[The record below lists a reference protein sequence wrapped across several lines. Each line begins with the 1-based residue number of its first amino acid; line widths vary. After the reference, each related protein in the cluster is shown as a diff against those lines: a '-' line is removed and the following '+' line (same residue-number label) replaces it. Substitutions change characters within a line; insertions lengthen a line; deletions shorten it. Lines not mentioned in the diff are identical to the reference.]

1 MTRWFKRLL
10 IGVAAPVVAVVSL
23 TAGPAAAATPAGE
36 PDIRAALEAVPGLT
50 VTAERPAAA
59 GFRFFEL
66 SLRQPVDHHHPGA
79 GTFQQRLTLL
89 HRSAD
94 RPTVLATGGYNLP
107 PGQGRSEPTTLL
119 DGNQLTTEQRFF
131 GTSLPS
137 TTGDYRTLDIWQA
150 ATDHHR
156 IVEAFRSVYR
166 GRWISTGSSKGGMA
180 TVYHRRFYPADV
192 TASVAYGAPNNV
204 NDREDSAYRDFLSS
218 VGTPECRAA
227 LRAVQRQALLHREQ
241 LTALYTAADPTATF
255 ELIGSADKAFEIGVL
270 RTPFAFWQSIGAS
283 GCATVPGPEASDQQL
298 YDWLDRT
305 GRLAVYTDGFATDF
319 VPYFYQL
326 GTQLGY
332 FGLETEHLA
341 DLIRYPGATEPRT
354 FVPREVAL
362 RFQPQAMRDV
372 DRWVRLRG
380 ERMLF
385 VQGAADPSVA
395 EPFRLGPGTRDSLSL
410 WLPNGTHAARI
421 AALTPAD
428 RDAATAALTRWAGL
442 A

>member
-1 MTRWFKRLL
+1 MSRWFRRLL
-10 IGVAAPVVAVVSL
+10 VGAAAPVLALTTL
-23 TAGPAAAATPAGE
+23 TAVPAAAAEE
-36 PDIRAALEAVPGLT
+36 PDVRAALDAVPGLT
-50 VTAERPAAA
+50 VTAERPAAP

-66 SLRQPVDHHHPGA
+66 SLRQPVDHHHPEA

-89 HRSAD
+89 HRAAD

-107 PGQGRSEPTTLL
+107 SGQGRAEPTTLL

-156 IVEAFRSVYR
+156 IVEALRSVYP
-166 GRWISTGSSKGGMA
+166 GRWISTGGSKGGMA
-180 TVYHRRFYPADV
+180 SVYHRRFYPDDV
-192 TASVAYGAPNNV
+192 AGTVAYGAPNNV
-204 NDREDSAYRDFLSS
+204 NDREDSAYRDFLAS

-227 LRAVQRQALLHREQ
+227 LHAVQRRALLHREEF
-241 LTALYTAADPTATF
+241 TARYTAAYPGAAF
-255 ELIGSADKAFEIGVL
+255 GLIGSADKAFEIGVL
-270 RTPFAFWQSIGAS
+270 RTPFTFWQSIGQA
-283 GCATVPGPEASDQQL
+283 GCPSVPGPEATDQQL

-305 GRLAVYTDGFATDF
+305 GRLAVYTDAFATDF
-319 VPYFYQL
+319 IPYFYQL
-326 GTQLGY
+326 GTQMGY
-332 FGLETEHLA
+332 FGLETDHLA
-341 DLIRYPGATEPRT
+341 DLVRYPGATEPRS
-354 FVPREVAL
+354 FVPREVEL
-362 RFQPQAMRDV
+362 RFQPQAMRDI

-380 ERMLF
+380 ERLLF

-410 WLPNGTHAARI
+410 WAPGATHSARI
-421 AALTPAD
+421 ASLTEAD
-428 RDAATAALTRWAGL
+428 RATAATTLARWAGL

>member
-1 MTRWFKRLL
+1 MSRWFRRMLV
-10 IGVAAPVVAVVSL
+10 GVAAPVLAL
-23 TAGPAAAATPAGE
+23 TALTAVPAAAAEE
-36 PDIRAALEAVPGLT
+36 PDVRAALEAVPGLT

-66 SLRQPVDHHHPGA
+66 SLRQPVDHHHPEA

-89 HRSAD
+89 HRAAD
-94 RPTVLATGGYNLP
+94 RPTVLATSGYGLG
-107 PGQGRSEPTTLL
+107 PGQGRSEPATLL

-156 IVEAFRSVYR
+156 IVEALRPVYP
-166 GRWISTGSSKGGMA
+166 GRWISTGGSKGGMA
-180 TVYHRRFYPADV
+180 TVYHRRFYPGDV
-192 TASVAYGAPNNV
+192 AGTVAYGAPNNV
-204 NDREDSAYRDFLSS
+204 NDREDSAYRDFLAT

-227 LRAVQRQALLHREQ
+227 LRAVQRRALLHREE
-241 LTALYTAADPTATF
+241 LTARYTAAYPGATF
-255 ELIGSADKAFEIGVL
+255 ELIGSADKAFEIAVL
-270 RTPFAFWQSIGAS
+270 RTPFTFWQGIGRS
-283 GCATVPGPEASDQQL
+283 GCASVPGPDATGRQL
-298 YDWLDRT
+298 FDWLDQA
-305 GRLAVYTDGFATDF
+305 GRLLTFTDGFATDF

-341 DLIRYPGATEPRT
+341 DLLRYPGATEPRT
-354 FVPREVAL
+354 FVPREVEL
-362 RFQPQAMRDV
+362 RFQPGAMRDI

-380 ERMLF
+380 ERLLF

-410 WLPNGTHAARI
+410 WAPGATHSAKI
-421 AALTPAD
+421 ASLTDPD
-428 RDAATAALTRWAGL
+428 RSAATAALNRWAGL